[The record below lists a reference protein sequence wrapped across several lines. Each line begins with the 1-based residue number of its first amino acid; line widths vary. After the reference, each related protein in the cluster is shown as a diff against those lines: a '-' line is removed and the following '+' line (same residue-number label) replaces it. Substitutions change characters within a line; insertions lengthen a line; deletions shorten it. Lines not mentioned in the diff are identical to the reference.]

1 VLLLD
6 TCALLWTINRDPL
19 LAGARK
25 AISQAASSGA
35 LYLSP
40 ISAWE
45 IGLMVRR
52 RRLDLSIAAESYV
65 EQAFELPGVRIAA
78 LTPEIAVRSSYL
90 PGDLHDD
97 PADRMLVSTAI
108 VMGLKL
114 VTRDRRL
121 LDYGAQGFLGVM
133 AC

>member
-6 TCALLWTINRDPL
+6 TCALLWTLNRDPL
-19 LAGARK
+19 LADARK
-25 AISQAASSGA
+25 AISRAASTGA

-40 ISAWE
+40 VSAWE
-45 IGLMVRR
+45 IGQLVRR
-52 RRLDLSIAAESYV
+52 GRLELGIPVESYI
-65 EQAFELPGVRIAA
+65 ERAFRLPGVRIAA

-90 PGDLHDD
+90 PGDLHED

-114 VTRDRRL
+114 VTRDKRL
-121 LDYGAQGFLGVM
+121 LYYGARGFLAVM
-133 AC
+133 GC